1 MKKLYSWLLTSNRL
15 KHLYVGSVLWVLWVL
30 LGAAMSLSG
39 IQIAITGFVMV
50 YIAMCSVEFKDKAYG
65 GAWDWLD
72 ILAGVLVPLAVLVFC
87 LIYLLIFG

>member
-50 YIAMCSVEFKDKAYG
+50 YIAMCSVGFKDKAYG

-72 ILAGVLVPLAVLVFC
+72 ILAGVLVPMAVLVFY
-87 LIYLLIFG
+87 LIYILIFG

>member
-1 MKKLYSWLLTSNRL
+1 M
-15 KHLYVGSVLWVLWVL
+15 KHLYAGAVLLVLWIL
-30 LGAAMSLSG
+30 LGAAMHLSG

-50 YIAMCSVEFKDKAYG
+50 FIAMCSAEFKDKAHG